1 MPTMNNKTH
10 PDKPSQGFFN
20 LYWFK
25 LSRNQKFWLV
35 TLSSLNLLFFLIML
49 FAAGAGI
56 MPITTLLL
64 IGQALLFIYYYYFNA
79 SKPKN
84 KLREWVD
91 AIAFAVVAAT
101 IIRSAFMEAYT
112 IPTPS
117 MERSLL
123 IGDFLFVSKFHYG
136 PRMPMTP
143 LSFPFA
149 HHTLP
154 FTEKSKSYIESLQ
167 LPYYRLPG
175 FSSVQ
180 RGDDVVFN
188 WPADKVNNRPVD
200 KKENYIKRCIAIAGD
215 TLQLINSEVYIN
227 GKLQPKPDKYLA
239 EYSLTATSPLD
250 PTTIRDLGFRYNPEK
265 YGEKFHPGSGEFYDN
280 VVPEDMSG
288 NIYRVHATNEQ
299 AEQLKKLP
307 NVKKLERT
315 IYTQDRPIGDP
326 MHSDFGFRAPDVF
339 HWSLDFYGPLVIPKK
354 GMTVPL
360 DSAHFFIYEK
370 AIHDYEGIKDLQWT
384 SGKAY
389 NGSVLM
395 SSYTFKMD
403 YYWMMGD
410 NRYNSED
417 SRFWGFVP
425 EDHIVG
431 KAVFIW
437 LSWDSYAK
445 GLNKIRW
452 DRLFNLPN

>member
-1 MPTMNNKTH
+1 MNKTKN
-10 PDKPSQGFFN
+10 DKSPSTGFFQT
-20 LYWFK
+20 YWSK
-25 LSRNQKFWLV
+25 LSRNQRFWLV
-35 TLSSLNLLFFLIML
+35 TLSSLNILFFLIML
-49 FAAGAGI
+49 IAAGADI
-56 MPITTLLL
+56 FPITTLLL
-64 IGQALLFIYYYYFNA
+64 IGQGLLFLYYHYFNA

-84 KLREWVD
+84 KLHEWVD

-101 IIRSAFMEAYT
+101 VIRSAFMEAYT

-123 IGDFLFVSKFHYG
+123 IGDFLFVSKIHYG
-136 PRMPMTP
+136 PRMPITP

-154 FTEKSKSYIESLQ
+154 FTEKTKSYIESLQ
-167 LPYYRLPG
+167 LPYFRLPG

-227 GKLQPKPDKYLA
+227 GKMQPKPEKYLA
-239 EYSLTATSPLD
+239 EYTLSATSPLD
-250 PTTIRDLGFRYNPEK
+250 PAAIRDMGFRYNPEK

-280 VVPEDMSG
+280 VIPEDMSG

-299 AEQLKKLP
+299 AAMLKKLP
-307 NVKKLERT
+307 NVAKVERN

-326 MHSDFGFRAPDVF
+326 MHSDFGFRAPDAF

-360 DSAHFFIYEK
+360 DSAHYFIYEK
-370 AIHDYEGIKDLQWT
+370 AIHDYEGMKDLQWT

-389 NGSVLM
+389 NGSTQIN
-395 SSYTFKMD
+395 SYTFKMD

-452 DRLFNLPN
+452 DRLFHFPN